1 MALLVFFK
9 GLVRY
14 ARLRAHRLR
23 LFDRLQARFPTLVTF
38 PHALAYSTTAVF
50 ERSTYGPRPPAREPR
65 GRRLDASPRDQPVCI
80 SPSLS

>member
-1 MALLVFFK
+1 VFFK

-23 LFDRLQARFPTLVTF
+23 LFDRLQARFPTLATF

-50 ERSTYGPRPPAREPR
+50 ERSTYGPQPR
-65 GRRLDASPRDQPVCI
+65 TRTRRAQAG
-80 SPSLS
+80 